1 MAAPSRKGQR
11 KKKRS
16 RGKKRPP
23 SRARRLLRRGL
34 RLFLLVAVP
43 TLLLSVVWIDLE
55 VSARFEERT
64 SSFPSKVYAAPWT
77 LERGDRLDPEEFQE
91 ELERQGYRRVQ
102 HEPQRAG
109 EYRRD
114 GQRWSL
120 FLRAALTPVGPR
132 EALPIQVDAWWGKVR
147 AIRDQRTTTSL
158 ESFSLEPQP
167 LFTFYQEH
175 QEERHWMRLE
185 EIPPA
190 LVEAV
195 IAVEDHRFRGH
206 HGIDPTGIARAL
218 WADLRAG
225 QVVQGGSTLTQ
236 QLVKNLLGTN
246 RRSLMRKLV
255 EAVGAVTLELHHDKN
270 SILEAYLNEVYLGQ
284 RGPVSISGVGEA
296 SSFYFRRA
304 LGELDLPRCALLAG
318 IIQNPGRHNPFRNPE
333 QARRRRDLVLGLMEQ
348 QGLID
353 QATLQSASSA
363 ALGVRPQAAGAQ
375 RFPWLQDYLGQEVR
389 RVVPDAMPSRAGFSI
404 FTTIDPRVQRAA
416 VAALKKG
423 LERVEARKG
432 RDPSQPLEGAV
443 VVLRPR
449 DGAILGLVGGRDYGR
464 SQFHRALESHRP
476 PGSTFKPFVFLAA
489 FERALLDGDFSFTP
503 ATLLED
509 EPLEIRSG
517 GKDWS
522 PANYDR
528 TFRGPVTA
536 RQALEESINVPTVRA
551 GLQVGPGAVV
561 ELARRCGI
569 ESPLEPL
576 PSLAL
581 GTEEVTPLELAG
593 AYSTF
598 ANAGWRIQPHALA
611 GAFDRSGKAVANLNT
626 DRVRVL
632 EPRLAYLMTNL
643 MEGVMERGTG
653 KSSARLGFTGHAA
666 GKTGSSDDL
675 RDAWFVGY
683 TPKLLALVWVGYD
696 DNRPVGL
703 PGAAAALPIW
713 VDLMQRL
720 GVEGDEEF
728 RRPRGI
734 LEVAIDPTTGARAV
748 RACPQVTREIFLEG
762 TEPEE
767 LCPVHGGERRGF
779 WQRLFRRGKD

>member
-1 MAAPSRKGQR
+1 MAAPSRKGRRR
-11 KKKRS
+11 KKKS

-23 SRARRLLRRGL
+23 SRLRRVLLRGL
-34 RLFLLVAVP
+34 RLFLLIVVP
-43 TLLLSVVWIDLE
+43 TLLLSVVWIDHK
-55 VSARFEERT
+55 VTTRFEERT

-77 LERGDRLDPEEFQE
+77 LERGDRLDPATFQK
-91 ELERQGYRRVQ
+91 ELERHGYQRVEHQ
-102 HEPQRAG
+102 PRQAG

-120 FLRAALTPVGPR
+120 FLRETLTSRGPRAALLI
-132 EALPIQVDAWWGKVR
+132 EVDAWWGKVR
-147 AIRDQRTTTSL
+147 AIRDHRTSTALPSL
-158 ESFSLEPQP
+158 SLEPEP

-175 QEERHWMRLE
+175 QEERHWTRLE
-185 EIPPA
+185 EIPPE
-190 LVEAV
+190 LVRAV
-195 IAVEDHRFRGH
+195 IAVEDHRFASH

-225 QVVQGGSTLTQ
+225 SVVQGGSTLTQ
-236 QLVKNLLGTN
+236 QLVKNLLGPGS
-246 RRSLMRKLV
+246 RSVMRKAV
-255 EAVGAVTLELHHDKN
+255 EAVGALTLELHHDKD

-296 SSFYFRRA
+296 SSFYFGRA
-304 LGELDLPRCALLAG
+304 LEELDLPRCALLAG
-318 IIQNPGRHNPFRNPE
+318 MIKNPGRYNPFRNPE
-333 QARRRRDLVLGLMEQ
+333 QARQRRDLVLGLMRQ
-348 QGLID
+348 QGQID
-353 QATLQSASSA
+353 AAALRSARSA
-363 ALGVRPQAAGAQ
+363 ALGVRRQPAGAE

-389 RVVPDAMPSRAGFSI
+389 RVIPDALPSRAGFSI

-416 VAALKKG
+416 VAALKRG
-423 LERVEARKG
+423 LDRVEARMG
-432 RDPSQPLEGAV
+432 RDPAQPLEGAV

-489 FERALLDGDFSFTP
+489 FERALIDGNFSFNA

-517 GKDWS
+517 GVDWS

-536 RQALEESINVPTVRA
+536 RQALEQSINVPTVRA
-551 GLQVGPGAVV
+551 GMQVGPAAVV
-561 ELARRCGI
+561 EMAKRCGI
-569 ESPLEPL
+569 NSPLEPL

-593 AYSTF
+593 AYATL
-598 ANAGWRIQPHALA
+598 ANQGWRIQPHALA
-611 GAFDRSGKAVANLNT
+611 GAFDRSGESVADLQT
-626 DRVRVL
+626 SRVRVL

-643 MEGVMERGTG
+643 LEGVMRRGTG

-703 PGAAAALPIW
+703 PGSAAALPIW

-720 GVEGDEEF
+720 GVDGDEEF
-728 RRPRGI
+728 QQPRGI
-734 LEVAIDPTTGARAV
+734 RELAVDPTTGARAV
-748 RACPQVTREIFLEG
+748 RGCPEVAREIFLEG

-767 LCPVHGGERRGF
+767 LCPVHGGKRRGF
-779 WQRLFRRGKD
+779 WERLFRRGKN